1 MTTLKPWS
9 EGSEVAECGLVIGGI
24 AISWAEIEL
33 ATDRA
38 TAIDIGL
45 TDDLLDRFEEEYSDY
60 KQLINWLESQVN

>member
-9 EGSEVAECGLVIGGI
+9 EGSEATECGIVIGGI

-45 TDDLLDRFEEEYSDY
+45 TDGLLDRFEEEYSDY